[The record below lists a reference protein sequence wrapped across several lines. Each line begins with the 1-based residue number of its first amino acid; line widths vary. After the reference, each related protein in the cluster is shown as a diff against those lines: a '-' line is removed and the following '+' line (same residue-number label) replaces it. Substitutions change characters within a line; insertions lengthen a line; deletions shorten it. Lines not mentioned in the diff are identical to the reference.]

1 LITIITADSGFMVTP
16 SPLASSSHPL
26 AGKRMSG
33 AEMIVQVLADQGV
46 NTIFGYSG
54 GAILPTYDAIFRY
67 NDEHCDDDGNAPMP
81 LIVPAN
87 EQGAG
92 FMASGY
98 ARASGKVG
106 VVVVTSGPGATNTV
120 TPVRD
125 CMADSVPIVV
135 ICGQVPTN
143 AIGTDA
149 FQEAPISAVM
159 GSVAK
164 HVFLVT
170 DPYRL
175 EATVR
180 TAFEIA
186 RTGRPGP
193 VVIDVPKDVQNWT
206 GEFEGTGLLPIVGF
220 RQRMQAVEE
229 NAMSDEAA
237 QEFFDHLLASQ
248 RPLIYAGGG
257 VINANAAAALRR
269 FAARFQ
275 IPVTTTLMGIGA
287 QDTTDPLSLNMLG
300 MHGAAYANYAVEDC
314 DFLIAIGARFDDR
327 VAAVPEQFAPKARK
341 VAHFDVDSSEIGKV
355 KKVDWRHVGVLE
367 RDLNSLVTYGDK
379 IKFQLDLST
388 WKDEIAALKRNHAQ
402 NYDRES
408 QSIQPHYVIEEINKY
423 TQGEAIITTGVGQ
436 HQMWSAQYFDFKE
449 PRLWLTS
456 GSMGTMGFGL
466 PAAIGA
472 QFAVRDRLVIDV
484 DGDASIRMNLGE
496 LETVTT
502 YDLPIKVLVINNF
515 GDGMVRQWQKLYYKA
530 RYSATDKSLH
540 RKDFVKAAQADG
552 FEFAVRLDRKADVP
566 QVIREFIEFPGPAF
580 LEVIIDMD
588 AMVYPM
594 VGPGM
599 PYDRMITGEFI
610 ENRNESQPGEPEQ
623 PDESSM
629 F

>member
-1 LITIITADSGFMVTP
+1 
-16 SPLASSSHPL
+16 
-26 AGKRMSG
+26 MSG
-33 AEMIVQVLADQGV
+33 AEIIVQVLADEGV
-46 NTIFGYSG
+46 DTIFGYSG
-54 GAILPTYDAIFRY
+54 GAILPTYDAVFRY
-67 NDEHCDDDGNAPMP
+67 NDDRRADNGDVPMP

-92 FMASGY
+92 FMAAGY

-106 VVVVTSGPGATNTV
+106 VVMVTSGPGATNTV

-125 CMADSVPIVV
+125 CMADSIPIVV
-135 ICGQVPTN
+135 ICGQVPTD

-159 GSVAK
+159 GSAVAK

-170 DPYRL
+170 EPQKL
-175 EATVR
+175 ERTIR

-193 VVIDVPKDVQNWT
+193 VVIDVPKDVQNWN
-206 GEFEGTGLLPIVGF
+206 GEFQGKGLLSIAGY
-220 RQRMQAVEE
+220 RQRIKTIED
-229 NAMSDEAA
+229 NALTAGAA
-237 QEFFDHLLASQ
+237 KAFFDMLRRSE

-257 VINANAAAALRR
+257 VINSGSSAILRE
-269 FAARFQ
+269 FSARFG
-275 IPVTTTLMGIGA
+275 IPITTTLMGIGA
-287 QDTTDPLSLNMLG
+287 QDTTDPLAMHMLG
-300 MHGAAYANYAVEDC
+300 MHGAAFANYAVEDC

-327 VAAVPEQFAPKARK
+327 VAAVPEKFAPRAKH
-341 VAHFDVDSSEIGKV
+341 VAHFDVDPSEIGKV
-355 KKVDWRHVGVLE
+355 KSADWHHVGVMQ
-367 RDLNSLVTYGDK
+367 RDLKALMSYGNRHN
-379 IKFQLDLST
+379 IQPQLDR
-388 WKDEIAALKRNHAQ
+388 WHDELRALKKKYAQ
-402 NYDRES
+402 NYDRDSEL
-408 QSIQPHYVIEEINKY
+408 IQPHYIIEEINKH
-423 TQGEAIITTGVGQ
+423 TNGEAIITTGVGQ
-436 HQMWSAQYFDFKE
+436 HQMWAAQYFDFKH

-472 QFAVRDRLVIDV
+472 QFAVRDRLVIDI

-502 YDLPIKVLVINNF
+502 YDLPIKVVVLNNY

-530 RYSATDKSLH
+530 RFSATDKSLH

-552 FEFAVRLDRKADVP
+552 FEFSVRLDKKADVER
-566 QVIREFIEFPGPAF
+566 VIREFVEFDGPAF

-588 AMVYPM
+588 ACVYPM

-599 PYDRMITGEFI
+599 SYDRMITGDFI
-610 ENRNESQPGEPEQ
+610 KSRRDGDDADDEL
-623 PDESSM
+623 DESSM